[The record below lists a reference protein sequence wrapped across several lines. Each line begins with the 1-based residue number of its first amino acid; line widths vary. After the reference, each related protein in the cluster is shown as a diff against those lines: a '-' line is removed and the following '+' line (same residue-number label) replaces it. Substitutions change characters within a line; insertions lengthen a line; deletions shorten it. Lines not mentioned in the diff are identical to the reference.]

1 MLSPGVEAGAS
12 QGPSQWGLA
21 VPQGALRGCKDPT
34 GTLASR
40 AVCGRGPVCL
50 AWLVQLRSREPRR
63 RGHRQGGR
71 GWPASPS
78 SVRKVRGPFPHGVCA
93 QGPHP
98 SFFLEYEQLPGWGK
112 SMTGV
117 WSWAPHPPMVPA
129 GTQLEPSLCSGTH
142 SFRPCVVSPTP
153 GSSPRKS
160 VLLSL
165 ALLSSRRLT
174 AGLLCHPH
182 VPHVSAGPRAIML
195 GPLQRCPGAPALI
208 WGWCPDDTAVQ
219 ALEVGQ
225 GTRGASSRVAEDL
238 SVPCS
243 STFTHSL
250 S

>member
-63 RGHRQGGR
+63 RGHWQGGR

-78 SVRKVRGPFPHGVCA
+78 SVRKVRGLCPHGVCA

-98 SFFLEYEQLPGWGK
+98 SFFLEHEQLPGWGK
-112 SMTGV
+112 SMTGE
-117 WSWAPHPPMVPA
+117 WSWAPHPPKDPA

-153 GSSPRKS
+153 GSSPRRS

-174 AGLLCHPH
+174 AGLLCPPQ
-182 VPHVSAGPRAIML
+182 VPRVSAGPQGPHAWASAEVPRGPSPDL
-195 GPLQRCPGAPALI
+195 GM
-208 WGWCPDDTAVQ
+208 
-219 ALEVGQ
+219 
-225 GTRGASSRVAEDL
+225 
-238 SVPCS
+238 VP
-243 STFTHSL
+243 
-250 S
+250 